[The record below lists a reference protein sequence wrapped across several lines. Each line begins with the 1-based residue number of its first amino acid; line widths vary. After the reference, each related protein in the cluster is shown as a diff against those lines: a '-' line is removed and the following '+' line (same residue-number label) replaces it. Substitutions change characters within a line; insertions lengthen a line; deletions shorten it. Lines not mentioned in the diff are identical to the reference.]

1 MPTSGYLH
9 FDKAANSGGVAKH
22 VVLVA
27 VLDGL
32 MDAKRA
38 RAESSFSPT
47 STLGRVATPCPL
59 VTGAATKAST
69 S

>member
-9 FDKAANSGGVAKH
+9 FDKAANRGGVAKH

-32 MDAKRA
+32 MDAKR
-38 RAESSFSPT
+38 RKVIWQRF
-47 STLGRVATPCPL
+47 R
-59 VTGAATKAST
+59 
-69 S
+69 